1 MLGICFFRWSDD
13 TLESWSGK
21 EKRGAGVYRGGGV
34 PYGRGTFSGV
44 LHRSSGIYR
53 KIRLLRRSRR
63 GKSRQSTVGVLALS
77 EAPRIM
83 KKSNSLMSILRILLL
98 SLAFLT
104 ASNIYAQLTKRADY
118 SVVLP
123 AGSKLDADDPD
134 IDADHYTSI
143 TLPDG
148 NTLTIVVVDEVAS
161 TDEVYKKLVA
171 DFEKNAGGK
180 AEKTD
185 LFAKISGEGVLI
197 RGKANG
203 MKIVMIT
210 GYVKG
215 AKGFVFGSAYLETE
229 KEKSLKL
236 IRDTINSFKER

>member
-1 MLGICFFRWSDD
+1 M
-13 TLESWSGK
+13 
-21 EKRGAGVYRGGGV
+21 
-34 PYGRGTFSGV
+34 PP
-44 LHRSSGIYR
+44 R
-53 KIRLLRRSRR
+53 KISPKH
-63 GKSRQSTVGVLALS
+63 GWGGSSFS
-77 EAPRIM
+77 ESPEVM
-83 KKSNSLMSILRILLL
+83 KKSNSLMTILRFLLL
-98 SLAFLT
+98 SLVFIT
-104 ASNIYAQLTKRADY
+104 ASNLYAQLTQRADY

-123 AGSKLDADDPD
+123 AGSKLEADDPD

-161 TDEVYKKLVA
+161 TYGVYKTMVA
-171 DFEKNAGGK
+171 GLEENAGGK

-185 LFAKISGEGVLI
+185 LFAKISGEGVVI

-215 AKGFVFGSAYLETE
+215 AKGFVFGASYLEIE

-236 IRDTINSFKER
+236 IRDTINSFKEG